1 MVAPVLTKPRK
12 VSLDKLATEPPDAF
26 DRDAA
31 KQKLKEL
38 EDELGI
44 LQELMWGAREHSA
57 LIILQGR
64 DTSGKDGTIKRVAG
78 AFNPR
83 GVNVVS
89 FGVPTTEEAEH
100 DFLWRVHR
108 HAPRKGE
115 IAIFNRSHYEDV
127 LVARVHELVPKPLWK
142 ARYRHINDFE
152 ALLAEHGCIVVKIF
166 LNISKREQRER
177 LLERETEPTK
187 AWKLDPTD
195 WKERKLWPEYTGAY
209 EDVFARCATPTAP
222 WHIVPADSKT
232 YRNLIVAEAIA
243 NALRPHQQGWVRA
256 LAAKGRLGKR
266 ALEDLDAKL
275 RK

>member
-1 MVAPVLTKPRK
+1 MRPPILTKPGRHL
-12 VSLDKLATEPPDAF
+12 SLAKTTTEPPPDF

-31 KQKLKEL
+31 KAKLNEL
-38 EDELGI
+38 EEELGT
-44 LQELMWGAREHSA
+44 LQELLWGARKQSV

-64 DTSGKDGTIKRVAG
+64 DTAGKDGTIKRVAG

-89 FGVPTTEEAEH
+89 FGVPTTEEKEH
-100 DFLWRVHR
+100 DFLWRIHR

-127 LVARVHELVPKPLWK
+127 LVARVHKLVPKTLWN
-142 ARYRHINDFE
+142 ARYEHINDFE
-152 ALLAEHGCIVVKIF
+152 ALLAQHSCIVLKVF
-166 LNISKREQRER
+166 LHIGKAEQKER
-177 LLERETEPTK
+177 LLEREKDPTK

-195 WKERKLWPEYTGAY
+195 WKERKLWSQYTAAY
-209 EDVFARCATPTAP
+209 EEVFARCSHPHAP

-243 NALRPHQQGWVRA
+243 AALRPYKQQWLET
-256 LAAKGRLGKR
+256 LAEKGRIASGLAR
-266 ALEDLDAKL
+266 
-275 RK
+275 